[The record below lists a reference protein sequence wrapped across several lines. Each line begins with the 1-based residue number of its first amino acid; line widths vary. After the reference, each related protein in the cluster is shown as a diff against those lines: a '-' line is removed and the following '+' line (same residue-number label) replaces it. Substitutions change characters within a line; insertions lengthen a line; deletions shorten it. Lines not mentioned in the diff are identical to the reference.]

1 MIKGTT
7 ESGFSYKIS
16 DEVRDDMELLEA
28 IMRVD
33 GGDNGAV
40 PIMLDMLLGKEQ
52 KEKLYEHC
60 RVKKEVKK
68 GSEKVIEKGR
78 VSATAVLKEI
88 RCIFEG
94 MKDQNSKVKN

>member
-16 DEVRDDMELLEA
+16 EDVRDDMELLEA

-40 PIMLDMLLGKEQ
+40 PAMLDMLLGKEQ
-52 KEKLYEHC
+52 KAKLYEHC
-60 RVKKEVKK
+60 RVTKETKN
-68 GSEKVIEKGR
+68 GTEKGR

-94 MKDQNSKVKN
+94 IGNKDSKVKN